1 MPQFSYNYIMRNN
14 LKHQIRK
21 VRVRATSEVYYTD
34 TAWEA
39 KEIDGIKFIPVIK
52 NIGIR
57 ETPKLMRK
65 DTLEFLK

>member
-1 MPQFSYNYIMRNN
+1 MKNYS
-14 LKHQIRK
+14 KHQIRK

-34 TAWEA
+34 TAWET
-39 KEIDGIKFIPVIK
+39 KEIDGIKFIPVVK
-52 NIGIR
+52 NITIR